1 MLIKSKRAY
10 QKKLRKQFI
19 ERMRRLGVEDARKDQ
34 SKGLE
39 NIGGDLKYESNKGID
54 GHHKE
59 SVSLHPDKMTD
70 PRNVEFMY
78 KKDHV
83 KYHQKYGVE

>member
-1 MLIKSKRAY
+1 M
-10 QKKLRKQFI
+10 
-19 ERMRRLGVEDARKDQ
+19 
-34 SKGLE
+34 
-39 NIGGDLKYESNKGID
+39 KYESNKGID

-59 SVSLHPDKMTD
+59 SVSLHHDKMTD

-83 KYHQKYGVE
+83 KYHQKYGVK